1 MLFNIS
7 LQYMNECVCEK
18 TQFYTFNALKDKQKV
33 KIQIVNNLFWFKVTF
48 ETTFYLKR
56 KQTTLL
62 KWHL

>member
-1 MLFNIS
+1 
-7 LQYMNECVCEK
+7 MNECVCEK